1 MPLYSI
7 AVLSYGPGWIPPP
20 EPNNNQLKVDALNTA
35 NKQSWAAIFKDSA
48 ESTINE
54 VPFSL
59 LKNDV
64 MNPAPL
70 VNDSAI
76 NQSRDTI
83 RNFAANVS
91 PERCKHR
98 LNKFEKEGLQWLK
111 NAVRSRKIAITQA
124 DKGGCILIVD
134 PELILSCTVEK
145 LNVVSRYTPLGLA
158 NTLPEIRSLLITLW
172 KYALTAGFVTGEQS
186 KKTVGLYYKPAP
198 NKSNPFSLSTSDKFK
213 PGICY
218 PYPVFKIHKCSSSQL
233 EDPNVQPPIRLN

>member
-76 NQSRDTI
+76 NQ
-83 RNFAANVS
+83 F
-91 PERCKHR
+91 C
-98 LNKFEKEGLQWLK
+98 
-111 NAVRSRKIAITQA
+111 
-124 DKGGCILIVD
+124 C
-134 PELILSCTVEK
+134 
-145 LNVVSRYTPLGLA
+145 
-158 NTLPEIRSLLITLW
+158 
-172 KYALTAGFVTGEQS
+172 
-186 KKTVGLYYKPAP
+186 
-198 NKSNPFSLSTSDKFK
+198 
-213 PGICY
+213 
-218 PYPVFKIHKCSSSQL
+218 
-233 EDPNVQPPIRLN
+233 